1 MNQSDNDNSEGRS
14 DHFLARLIS
23 GTRFV
28 MVVAVIGIFV
38 GSTALLISGAFDMFI
53 AVWEVISGSAAYD
66 SGMLRIT
73 LIESV
78 DTVLV
83 STVLY
88 MIAIG
93 LYQLFVDGSLSL
105 PGWLQT
111 HGLGDLEKRLAGMS
125 ITVLSVI
132 FVTVALESHGTTDI
146 LNFGLAIAS
155 VIAAISFFLYQE
167 GKEEEKE
174 REHIDG
180 E

>member
-1 MNQSDNDNSEGRS
+1 MTSSDKENPHEKPPR
-14 DHFLARLIS
+14 FLARLIG
-23 GTRFV
+23 GTRYV
-28 MVVAVIGIFV
+28 MVLAVFGIFI
-38 GSTALLISGAFDMFI
+38 GSTALLISGTFDMFR
-53 AVWEVISGSAAYD
+53 AVWIVFSGDAAYE

-93 LYQLFVDGSLSL
+93 LYQLFVDSTLAL
-105 PGWLQT
+105 PDWLQT
-111 HGLGDLEKRLAGMS
+111 FGLGDLEKRLAGMT

-132 FVTVALESHGTTDI
+132 FVTVALESHGTSDI

-155 VIAAISFFLYQE
+155 VIAAVSFFLYQE
-167 GKEEEKE
+167 TKGEAHGRNEHEE
-174 REHIDG
+174 
-180 E
+180 